1 LDPTAVRAPS
11 SAGWTVREF
20 PFDGSIFPFGAI
32 HFSTLPHW
40 RHYLEPIPKWRPY
53 LEQDLRQMKELGLNT
68 LVAHIDWYD
77 VEPVRGRYEFSR
89 SDVVVELA
97 EKLDLHA
104 LLWPWPELE
113 PEWPSKA
120 FPDGLWTADD
130 GLKPG
135 TACWDRPQVREAVGR
150 FITATVDRYRSR
162 RVVMGWDV
170 AAEPGL
176 WISGDSLIREHGQA
190 RTYCYCP
197 HTKARYRARV
207 RFQPQRW

>member
-1 LDPTAVRAPS
+1 
-11 SAGWTVREF
+11 
-20 PFDGSIFPFGAI
+20 
-32 HFSTLPHW
+32 
-40 RHYLEPIPKWRPY
+40 
-53 LEQDLRQMKELGLNT
+53 MKELGLNT

-197 HTKARYRARV
+197 HTKARYRARPV
-207 RFQPQRW
+207 TGQGFDFSPSDGSRCSKVGSADVLGRLARVYALEPRRFPAFQS